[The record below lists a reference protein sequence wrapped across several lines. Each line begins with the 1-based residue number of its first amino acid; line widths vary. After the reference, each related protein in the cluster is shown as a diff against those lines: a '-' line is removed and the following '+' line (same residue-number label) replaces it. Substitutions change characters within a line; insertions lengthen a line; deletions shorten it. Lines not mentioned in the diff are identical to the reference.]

1 MSLPTMEMM
10 MGQYRDLVDRQRTL
24 LAVEKW
30 RKKVKLIEMV
40 ASPEKKLWT
49 TTYNDDSQLFEKLQD
64 KKWTSTK
71 LASKMTIQDCIDQM
85 SREEQD
91 VKYGS

>member
-1 MSLPTMEMM
+1 

-30 RKKVKLIEMV
+30 RKGVKQMLLE
-40 ASPEKKLWT
+40 AFPNKKLWT
-49 TTYNDDSQLFEKLQD
+49 ITYNDDSKLFEKLQD
-64 KKWTSTK
+64 GKWTATTV
-71 LASKMTIQDCIDQM
+71 ASKMTTQDCVDQM

>member
-1 MSLPTMEMM
+1 
-10 MGQYRDLVDRQRTL
+10 MGQYSDLVEKQRTL

-30 RKKVKLIEMV
+30 RQKVKLIEMV

>member
-1 MSLPTMEMM
+1 

-49 TTYNDDSQLFEKLQD
+49 TTYNDGSQLFEKLQD